1 MAHQFKKDALSH
13 ANPVHIKSIVD
24 AVLRLYFSLCGCT
37 HVAVYGTNN
46 PDGETQD
53 WDELQALLEQV
64 YDGVPAI
71 RRWRGDGELEERIPD
86 TERGA

>member
-1 MAHQFKKDALSH
+1 MAYSFKKDALSH
-13 ANPVHIKSIVD
+13 AQPTHIKVLVD

-37 HVAVYGTNN
+37 HVAVYGVNN

-53 WDELQALLEQV
+53 WDDLTAFMEQT

-71 RRWRGDGELEERIPD
+71 RRWRRDSELEERIPD